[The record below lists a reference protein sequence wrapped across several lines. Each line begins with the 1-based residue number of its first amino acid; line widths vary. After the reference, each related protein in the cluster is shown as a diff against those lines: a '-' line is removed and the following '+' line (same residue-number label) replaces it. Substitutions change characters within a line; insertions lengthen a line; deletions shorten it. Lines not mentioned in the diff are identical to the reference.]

1 MDLHSQSFYIVGAVG
16 SSCKVRKV
24 KLNLIPTLVQTHRHG
39 AYERFNPSGRLII
52 ASAEPAP
59 DIFIIQ
65 NLFNTIDIIISKD
78 N

>member
-1 MDLHSQSFYIVGAVG
+1 MDLHPQSFNIVGAVG

-24 KLNLIPTLVQTHRHG
+24 KLNLIPTLVQTHGHG
-39 AYERFNPSGRLII
+39 AYERFYTSGRLII

-59 DIFIIQ
+59 HIFIIQ
-65 NLFNTIDIIISKD
+65 NLFNTIDFIIAKD